1 MQSAPDFQKDQ
12 VDQKDRLEMQ
22 NAMLSELAIFAVT
35 PGAMAGRGA
44 VPAGQGGKAV
54 DAGPD
59 WAAVLATLE
68 AEGVGEEAA
77 DAVAGIV
84 VAVGDAEADVGE
96 GGVLAEDVEV
106 AAEDMEVRVAA
117 GEVSD
122 IAAVDSEA
130 EVVTVPAEAVG
141 PAHARASE
149 APSSLIELILG
160 AVEGRKAVETSAPRP
175 AQGTVIGR
183 PEMIRAPG
191 EHWVTP
197 ARGEV
202 VTRIGRAEGLAA
214 VTASPVVGKPV
225 EMSGSV
231 VDVVEATPE
240 VARRTAV
247 DPQRV
252 LEAPAGDKVGSVE
265 NRTVVPGAASVLAPV
280 SGAEPARG
288 AMGLQ
293 AIPPVG
299 TRDAPV
305 LLEQAAQS
313 GPVPEALRRS
323 ELPPKLEVRRVDA
336 ARGDQAPPVS
346 EVARATVAGA
356 APVAAVEPLPIT
368 VQPVA
373 VDAMPLVQD
382 VRAAST
388 PTGMPATAVPQPA
401 AATAQAVAM
410 QIAEV
415 SRPLP
420 DGPIELSLQ
429 PEELGRLKL
438 SFSGGEA
445 GLHVVIAAE
454 RPETLEMMRRHI
466 DLLAQEM
473 RRLGHEGAQFS
484 FAGGEGSFGQQMQ
497 GEGQS
502 GERVGWAD
510 DMARPAATNTTP
522 AAHAPG
528 LGQAGLDLRL

>member
-59 WAAVLATLE
+59 WAAVLTTLE

-84 VAVGDAEADVGE
+84 AAVGDAQEHAGE
-96 GGVLAEDVEV
+96 GGVLAEDVEL
-106 AAEDMEVRVAA
+106 AAEDTEGRVAA

-130 EVVTVPAEAVG
+130 EVVAGRAEADG
-141 PAHARASE
+141 PAQARASE
-149 APSSLIELILG
+149 APSSLIERIIG

-175 AQGTVIGR
+175 PQGTVIGR
-183 PEMIRAPG
+183 SEVIRAPG

-197 ARGEV
+197 ARGDLLTGV
-202 VTRIGRAEGLAA
+202 GRAEAPAA
-214 VTASPVVGKPV
+214 ASASPVAGRSV
-225 EMSGSV
+225 EMSGPA
-231 VDVVEATPE
+231 VDVAKVSPE

-252 LEAPAGDKVGSVE
+252 LEAPSGDEVVSVE
-265 NRTVVPGAASVLAPV
+265 DRKIVTGAASMLAPV
-280 SGAEPARG
+280 SAAEPAHRAMVPPIISPGG
-288 AMGLQ
+288 ARE
-293 AIPPVG
+293 A
-299 TRDAPV
+299 RV
-305 LLEQAAQS
+305 LPEQAAQS

-323 ELPPKLEVRRVDA
+323 ELPPKLEVRRAD
-336 ARGDQAPPVS
+336 
-346 EVARATVAGA
+346 VARATVAPA
-356 APVAAVEPLPIT
+356 APVAVVEPIPVT

-373 VDAMPLVQD
+373 VDALPLVQD
-382 VRAAST
+382 VRASAA
-388 PTGMPATAVPQPA
+388 PTGMPAAPVPQPA

-410 QIAEV
+410 QIAEI

-420 DGPIELSLQ
+420 DGSIELSLQ

-445 GLHVVIAAE
+445 GLHVVVAAE

-497 GEGQS
+497 GESQS

-510 DMARPAATNTTP
+510 DMARPAAPTTTP
-522 AAHAPG
+522 AAQALG

>member
-1 MQSAPDFQKDQ
+1 
-12 VDQKDRLEMQ
+12 MQ

-35 PGAMAGRGA
+35 PGATAGRGA
-44 VPAGQGGKAV
+44 VPSGQGGKAGY
-54 DAGPD
+54 AGPD

-68 AEGVGEEAA
+68 AEGLGEEAA

-84 VAVGDAEADVGE
+84 AAVADAQEDAGE
-96 GGVLAEDVEV
+96 GGVLAEDVEL
-106 AAEDMEVRVAA
+106 AAEDMEGRGAA

-130 EVVTVPAEAVG
+130 EVVTG
-141 PAHARASE
+141 PAVALGPAQARASE
-149 APSSLIELILG
+149 APPSLIELVLG
-160 AVEGRKAVETSAPRP
+160 AVEGRKVVEAPAAGP

-202 VTRIGRAEGLAA
+202 VTRIGRAEA
-214 VTASPVVGKPV
+214 VSALSASPVVGRPV
-225 EMSGSV
+225 EMNRSV
-231 VDVVEATPE
+231 VDAVKVASEM
-240 VARRTAV
+240 ARRTAV

-252 LEAPAGDKVGSVE
+252 LEVPSDDKVGSVE
-265 NRTVVPGAASVLAPV
+265 NRKVVPGASSMLAPV
-280 SGAEPARG
+280 SDAEPVNRAV
-288 AMGLQ
+288 GLQ
-293 AIPPVG
+293 AIPPGG
-299 TRDAPV
+299 TRDAPM

-323 ELPPKLEVRRVDA
+323 ELPPKLEARQVDA
-336 ARGDQAPPVS
+336 ARGDQVATVA
-346 EVARATVAGA
+346 EVARATVAPA
-356 APVAAVEPLPIT
+356 APLAAVEPMLVT

-373 VDAMPLVQD
+373 LDAVPLVQD
-382 VRAAST
+382 VRAASAS
-388 PTGMPATAVPQPA
+388 TGMPATPVPQPA

-484 FAGGEGSFGQQMQ
+484 FAGGEGSFGQQMR

-510 DMARPAATNTTP
+510 DMSRTAATNTTP
-522 AAHAPG
+522 AAQAPG

>member
-22 NAMLSELAIFAVT
+22 NAILSELAIFAVT
-35 PGAMAGRGA
+35 PGATAGRGA
-44 VPAGQGGKAV
+44 VPSGQGGKAG

-59 WAAVLATLE
+59 WATVLATLE
-68 AEGVGEEAA
+68 AEGVEEEAA

-84 VAVGDAEADVGE
+84 AAVDYAEEDVGDA
-96 GGVLAEDVEV
+96 GVLAEDVEV
-106 AAEDMEVRVAA
+106 AAENIEGRVAA

-122 IAAVDSEA
+122 IAEVDSEA
-130 EVVTVPAEAVG
+130 EVVAGRAEAVG
-141 PAHARASE
+141 PAQARASE
-149 APSSLIELILG
+149 APPSLIELILG

-183 PEMIRAPG
+183 PEVIRAPRQ
-191 EHWVTP
+191 HWATP
-197 ARGEV
+197 ARGDMP
-202 VTRIGRAEGLAA
+202 TRIGRAEAVAA
-214 VTASPVVGKPV
+214 VSASPVVVRPV
-225 EMSGSV
+225 EMNWPV
-231 VDVVEATPE
+231 VDAVNASPE

-247 DPQRV
+247 DPLRV
-252 LEAPAGDKVGSVE
+252 LEAPSGDEVVSVE
-265 NRTVVPGAASVLAPV
+265 DRKIVTGAASLLAPV
-280 SGAEPARG
+280 SDAEPVRG
-288 AMGLQ
+288 AVVPPT
-293 AIPPVG
+293 IPPG
-299 TRDAPV
+299 GAGESRV
-305 LLEQAAQS
+305 LPEQAAQS
-313 GPVPEALRRS
+313 EPVPEVLKRS

-336 ARGDQAPPVS
+336 ARGEQAAPVA
-346 EVARATVAGA
+346 EVARATVAVA
-356 APVAAVEPLPIT
+356 APVVAVEPIPVT

-382 VRAAST
+382 IRAAST
-388 PTGMPATAVPQPA
+388 PTGMPAAPVQQSA

-445 GLHVVIAAE
+445 GLHVVVAAE

-497 GEGQS
+497 GESHS

-510 DMARPAATNTTP
+510 DMARTAATTTTP
-522 AAHAPG
+522 AAQAPG